1 MQTGI
6 IKRNRSSI
14 LIFIMRIADG
24 FGCRSVYHKYDS
36 IFSVIGQDDD
46 YWDLF
51 EQQMIGWPT
60 DELKRMYNQYAHVL
74 EELRLNEPAKKRRRT
89 DEYRSW
95 YSRTQDC
102 LYAMKLLEL
111 EIRSRQSYLEF

>member
-1 MQTGI
+1 M
-6 IKRNRSSI
+6 
-14 LIFIMRIADG
+14 
-24 FGCRSVYHKYDS
+24 YHKYDS
-36 IFSVIGQDDD
+36 IFSIIGQDDD

-60 DELKRMYNQYAHVL
+60 DELKRIYDQYAHVL

-111 EIRSRQSYLEF
+111 EIHSRQLHLKSQ

>member
-14 LIFIMRIADG
+14 LKFMMRIADD
-24 FGCRSVYHKYDS
+24 FGSRSMYHKYDS
-36 IFSVIGQDDD
+36 IFSIIGQEDD

-51 EQQMIGWPT
+51 EQQMFGCPT
-60 DELKRMYNQYAHVL
+60 DELKRIYDQYAHVL

-102 LYAMKLLEL
+102 LYAMKLLDL
-111 EIRSRQSYLEF
+111 EIHSRQPYLEF